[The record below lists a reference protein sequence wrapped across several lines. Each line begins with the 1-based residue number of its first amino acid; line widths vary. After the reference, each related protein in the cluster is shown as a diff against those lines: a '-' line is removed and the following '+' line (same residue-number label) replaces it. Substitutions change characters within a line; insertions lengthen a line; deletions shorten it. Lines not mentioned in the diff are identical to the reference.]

1 MDETGSGD
9 DPARRLGVAV
19 MVALHQEA
27 DAVVAEVAERVGA
40 VSPERHELMCAIVES
55 PEFES
60 LVQTVTSRIAEAVLA
75 DRPRRDDD
83 TAAVAD
89 LGLELV
95 DDGVSAAVVR
105 EAIYTTAEVAIDRLV
120 AVADAQGRHTRA
132 GFRPALA
139 AITGT
144 EHRLLSA
151 FDAAVRTVEDVD
163 GTRERRLRQAFL
175 RRVLDGP
182 VRDPAGAARHAAVLG
197 LELVAP
203 FWLVLLVDAGESV
216 PAESFEERVGRVAR
230 QIERALPPVV
240 CDPAPT
246 EPLTALA
253 VVPDLPASRRPGLA
267 DQIAGA
273 AVGAGLLAS
282 HTSADDLGSLPAASR
297 HLRLHAPLLERCEP
311 HVGPAPSTDRLFPY
325 RLSRDLS
332 TREIEALVRHKV
344 GPLMAVKRHAGE
356 RVATWTLMVR
366 ERLSDAEAAERLGVG
381 VRAVAGRRAAIE
393 RLTGEDFKSDLF
405 QAQVASYLFEM
416 YRADFPEA
424 GDPWWSGDD
433 PR

>member
-9 DPARRLGVAV
+9 DPTRRLGVAV
-19 MVALHQEA
+19 MVTLHEGV
-27 DAVVAEVAERVGA
+27 DAVVDEVTERVGA
-40 VSPERHELMCAIVES
+40 ASPERHELMCVIVES
-55 PEFES
+55 PGFES
-60 LVQTVTSRIAEAVLA
+60 LVRTVTSRIADEAHT
-75 DRPRRDDD
+75 DRPRGDDD
-83 TAAVAD
+83 TAGITD

-95 DDGVSAAVVR
+95 EDGASAAIVR
-105 EAIYTTAEVAIDRLV
+105 DAIHATAEVAIDRLV
-120 AVADAQGRHTRA
+120 AVADAQDRRA
-132 GFRPALA
+132 RAALRPALA
-139 AITGT
+139 AITGA
-144 EHRLLSA
+144 EYRLLSA
-151 FDAAVRTVEDVD
+151 FDAAVRTVEDAD

-182 VRDPAGAARHAAVLG
+182 VRDPTGVTRHAAVLG

-203 FWLVLLVDAGESV
+203 FWLALLVDAGERA

-240 CDPAPT
+240 CHPAPR
-246 EPLTALA
+246 EPLTALV
-253 VVPDLPASRRPGLA
+253 VVPDLQASRSPGLA
-267 DQIAGA
+267 DQLADA

-282 HTSADDLGSLPAASR
+282 HTSAEDLGSLPAASR

-311 HVGPAPSTDRLFPY
+311 YVGPAPSTDGLFPY
-325 RLSRDLS
+325 RVSRDLS
-332 TREIEALVRHKV
+332 TREIEALVRRKV
-344 GPLMAVKRHAGE
+344 GPLMTVKRHAGE

-366 ERLSDAEAAERLGVG
+366 ERLSNAEAAERLGVG

-393 RLTGEDFKSDLF
+393 KLTGEDFKSDLF

-424 GDPWWSGDD
+424 GDLWWSGDD
-433 PR
+433 PQ